1 MAIAKRLALLA
12 NTINDTLKYGF
23 TVIAPE
29 CPMNISIKSFCFVRC
44 TYSYIEQLNVKQH
57 QRNILETYP
66 TKVSCKIIKE

>member
-29 CPMNISIKSFCFVRC
+29 YPMNISIKSFCFVRC
-44 TYSYIEQLNVKQH
+44 TYS
-57 QRNILETYP
+57 
-66 TKVSCKIIKE
+66 